1 MHIIDLLVLHK
12 IAKKHH
18 AKKLLKEG
26 HVRVNGEIITD
37 NIDVE
42 EGEVYCD
49 DHQLD
54 LHPLKYYMINKPA
67 QYICANRDDKDPC
80 IVELMPR
87 KDLHIVGRLDRDTTG
102 LLLLTNDIKLR
113 KRLTLPLYHI
123 EKTYQFTCLH
133 PLTKEEVDK
142 ANEGV
147 VIDDNHLCECF
158 IQMKDEKEGYITIH
172 EGRYHEVKKIF
183 LSLNN
188 KILSLKR
195 ISFGHL
201 ELGHLQEGEYRHLSD
216 DEISTLRESV
226 YLD

>member
-1 MHIIDLLVLHK
+1 
-12 IAKKHH
+12 
-18 AKKLLKEG
+18 
-26 HVRVNGEIITD
+26 
-37 NIDVE
+37 
-42 EGEVYCD
+42 
-49 DHQLD
+49 
-54 LHPLKYYMINKPA
+54 
-67 QYICANRDDKDPC
+67 
-80 IVELMPR
+80 MPR

-216 DEISTLRESV
+216 DEIATLRESV